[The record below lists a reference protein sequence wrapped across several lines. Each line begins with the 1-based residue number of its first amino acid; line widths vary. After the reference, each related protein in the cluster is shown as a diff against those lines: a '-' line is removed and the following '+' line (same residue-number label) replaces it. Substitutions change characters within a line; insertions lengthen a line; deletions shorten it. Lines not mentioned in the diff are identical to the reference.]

1 MNAMAADNRNRKLM
15 ALAPDRASPQLIEVQ
30 LLQKIKIAISAGF
43 WQPNELLPAVQTL
56 ADIFNISAHAVQ
68 QVYALLVNDSWIE
81 FTADANYQITPKID
95 QPVSKLS
102 SLSDLLRARG
112 FKPGSVWLKREVA
125 EPDLIEQWRLNLQVG
140 QTVSRL
146 SRLRTAN
153 EQVIGYEC
161 SSLPSHFLPD
171 PLSIG
176 NSLYA
181 YMAEHQLIITKAI
194 EEIDAYRCD
203 ADMALQCGFQEGQAL
218 LRLTRVGYLQ
228 NGHALE
234 LTYSY
239 FRSDYYRYVVE
250 FND

>member
-1 MNAMAADNRNRKLM
+1 MNNRTHENRKLM

-43 WQPNELLPAVQTL
+43 WQPNEFLPTPSVL
-56 ADIFNISAHAVQ
+56 ANILNMPLSAIEQAYDQ
-68 QVYALLVNDSWIE
+68 LVKDSWLNCLE
-81 FTADANYQITPKID
+81 SHYQITPKID

-112 FKPGSVWLKREVA
+112 FKPGSIWLAREVA
-125 EPDLIEQWRLNLQVG
+125 KPDLIEQWRLNLQAG
-140 QTVSRL
+140 HQVSRL
-146 SRLRTAN
+146 ARLRTAN

-161 SSLPSHFLPD
+161 SSLPNHFLPD
-171 PLSIG
+171 PQVIEH
-176 NSLYA
+176 SLYA
-181 YMAEHQLIITKAI
+181 YMAEHRLIITKAI
-194 EEIDAYRCD
+194 EEIDAYSCD
-203 ADMALQCGFQEGQAL
+203 AEMAKQCGFKVGQAL
-218 LRLTRVGYLQ
+218 LRLTRVGYMQ

-250 FND
+250 FNE